1 MGFSLITAGFIL
13 LFNPVF
19 YVIDVIP
26 DALGFFLIAAGLAKL
41 SCFVEKIAQARGMF
55 LKLAYVEIA
64 KMFSLLLIPYN
75 GGSDKILYTFVFTV
89 VELLMFIPALNWLF
103 EGFGYTG
110 IWYSATAL
118 YAKHDITKNV
128 KRDGKRQKNVV
139 RSVDAMTRAKTG
151 ILVFYIVRVAATLIP
166 ELTELQLYDYLG
178 EVTAL
183 GRSAV
188 YYKPFLYVLMALI
201 VLIWSIS
208 YIRRVCGFFGSL
220 KKDKP
225 YMDELTRKYE
235 FEILPNGNFFTARN
249 MKRVL
254 MLMFLASAASFMPVV
269 DGINLFVGAAS
280 SALLIAAALILKQ
293 YAKAAVFIIPLA
305 AVRGVLA
312 VVNLITQI
320 RYFAEYNAMDAKWIS
335 GATERYYS
343 MAMTEVIE
351 YIIALA
357 SFLFFIAVLM
367 KAVKNH
373 LEITGIETDNA
384 MYSKRN
390 RDIEIYNVVGSKLLL
405 SAVLTIINFIMYCA
419 YHYLIVEMEAIGV
432 ITIIISLIWIAYML
446 HTVTSIGNLIYNKE
460 LERF

>member
-254 MLMFLASAASFMPVV
+254 MLTFLASAASFMPVWT
-269 DGINLFVGAAS
+269 AS
-280 SALLIAAALILKQ
+280 
-293 YAKAAVFIIPLA
+293 
-305 AVRGVLA
+305 
-312 VVNLITQI
+312 
-320 RYFAEYNAMDAKWIS
+320 
-335 GATERYYS
+335 
-343 MAMTEVIE
+343 
-351 YIIALA
+351 
-357 SFLFFIAVLM
+357 
-367 KAVKNH
+367 
-373 LEITGIETDNA
+373 
-384 MYSKRN
+384 
-390 RDIEIYNVVGSKLLL
+390 
-405 SAVLTIINFIMYCA
+405 
-419 YHYLIVEMEAIGV
+419 
-432 ITIIISLIWIAYML
+432 ISLSVRHL
-446 HTVTSIGNLIYNKE
+446 PL
-460 LERF
+460 F

>member
-1 MGFSLITAGFIL
+1 MGFGLITAGFIL

-19 YVIDVIP
+19 YVIDIIP
-26 DALGFFLIAAGLAKL
+26 DAIGFFLIAAGLSKL

-64 KMFSLLLIPYN
+64 KTLSLLLIPYN

-89 VELLMFIPALNWLF
+89 AELLMFIPALNWLF

-110 IWYSATAL
+110 IWYGGTAL
-118 YAKHDITKNV
+118 YAKHDIV
-128 KRDGKRQKNVV
+128 KTVKQDGKKVKTTV
-139 RSVDAMTRAKTG
+139 RSVDAMTRTKNA
-151 ILVFYIVRVAATLIP
+151 ILVFYIVRIASTLIP

-188 YYKPFLYVLMALI
+188 YYKPFLYVVFALL

-208 YIRRVCGFFGSL
+208 YIRKVCGFFGSL
-220 KKDKP
+220 KSDKA
-225 YMDELTRKYE
+225 YMDALTQKYE

-254 MLMFLASAASFMPVV
+254 MLLFLASAASFMPVV
-269 DGINLFVGAAS
+269 DGINLFVGIVSA
-280 SALLIAAALILKQ
+280 ALLIAASLILKQ
-293 YAKAAVFIIPLA
+293 YVKAAVFIVPVS
-305 AVRGVLA
+305 AVRGILSI
-312 VVNLITQI
+312 VNLITQTK
-320 RYFAEYNAMDAKWIS
+320 YFAEYNAMDAKWIS
-335 GATERYYS
+335 GATERYYN
-343 MAMTEVIE
+343 MAMTEVVE
-351 YIIALA
+351 YIFALA

-367 KAVKNH
+367 KAVKGH
-373 LEITGIETDNA
+373 LEVTGVETDNA

-390 RDIEIYNVVGSKLLL
+390 RDIETYNVVGSKLLL

-419 YHYLIVEMEAIGV
+419 YHYLVVEMEAIGV
-432 ITIIISLIWIAYML
+432 ITVIVSLIWIAYML
-446 HTVTSIGNLIYNKE
+446 HTAAAIANLIYNKE

>member
-1 MGFSLITAGFIL
+1 MGFALITAGFIL

-26 DALGFFLIAAGLAKL
+26 DAIGFFLIAAGLAKL
-41 SCFVEKIAQARGMF
+41 SCFVEKIAQARSMY

-64 KMFSLLLIPYN
+64 KMLSLLLIPYN

-110 IWYSATAL
+110 IWYGGTAL
-118 YAKHDITKNV
+118 YAKHDITKTV
-128 KRDGKRQKNVV
+128 KQDGKRVKTVV
-139 RSVDAMTRAKTG
+139 RSVDAMTRTKNAV
-151 ILVFYIVRVAATLIP
+151 LVFYIFRVAATLIP

-183 GRSAV
+183 GRSAT
-188 YYKPFLYVLMALI
+188 YYKPFLYVVFALAVI
-201 VLIWSIS
+201 IWGIG
-208 YIRRVCGFFGSL
+208 YIRKVCGFFGSL
-220 KKDKP
+220 KKDKA
-225 YMDELTRKYE
+225 YMDALTRKYE
-235 FEILPNGNFFTARN
+235 FDILPNGNFFTARN

-254 MLMFLASAASFMPVV
+254 MLLLLASAASFMPLV
-269 DGINLFVGAAS
+269 DGVNLMVGIISAS
-280 SALLIAAALILKQ
+280 LLIASALILRQ
-293 YAKAAVFIIPLA
+293 YVKAAIFIVPIS
-305 AVRGVLA
+305 AVRGILS
-312 VVNLITQI
+312 VVNLITQT

-335 GATERYYS
+335 GATERYYN
-343 MAMTEVIE
+343 MAMMETIE
-351 YIIALA
+351 YIFALA

-373 LEITGIETDNA
+373 LEITGVETDNA

-390 RDIEIYNVVGSKLLL
+390 RDIETYNVIGSKLLL

-419 YHYLIVEMEAIGV
+419 YHYLVVEMEAIGV
-432 ITIIISLIWIAYML
+432 ITIVISLIWIAYML
-446 HTVTSIGNLIYNKE
+446 HTVTTIANLIYNKE